1 MMKLNTLAL
10 ALLFCAGSAYGQW
23 TTDISANTT
32 VRAVGAGEASSQLI
46 CDGPEGSTYVSWFEN
61 GSGNYQ
67 LRMQRL
73 GVDGDRMWPD
83 SGLVIST
90 YQQNS
95 AIFRYDLK
103 SDRFGNAIVAFQDE
117 RTGSLDIVAYMIAPD
132 GAFLWGE
139 DGVELPTAG
148 STGLSPTI
156 APLRNG
162 NTAIAWNTN
171 DSPGRIAYQ
180 LIDPQG
186 SLLLSPASEISA
198 LTRVSRPAPVATNDG
213 GFILQYELEGNNFL
227 APATMYAQRYD
238 EAGLA
243 VWHDPV
249 QVSTKTI
256 SGFFFPQP
264 APDGQDGLYMAFN
277 TGNPHDPNIN
287 DVYMQRVRS
296 NGSLW
301 SAEGTRLDN
310 SDIIQKF
317 TVGKGFAWINDDDG
331 LMVPLQVTDLAQGQS
346 LVAVQRVDTAGGLP
360 LGPAVPSTLFSGTYT
375 TPVDIS
381 STGDGALIIQSTS
394 TVSSDQLKA
403 KRVDLSGAAVW
414 SPAEQ
419 DVSTATSTKDDVVVT
434 SVRDGQAVVVWQDD
448 RSPSG
453 IYAQNIAELSTGV
466 APLLSSSTN
475 LRLEQNPTNT
485 PVLLM
490 DEGHRTPTDLAVFDI
505 QGRRVYS
512 STLPATDRVAL
523 PLSALK
529 AGVYTIRVTGNGY
542 VGTVRWVK

>member
-1 MMKLNTLAL
+1 MRKFSP
-10 ALLFCAGSAYGQW
+10 ALLFLLAVGSAQAQW
-23 TTDISANTT
+23 TTDASVNTT
-32 VRAVGAGEASSQLI
+32 VRAAELMDISSHLI
-46 CDGPEGSTYVSWFEN
+46 ADGPDGSTYVSWFEN
-61 GSGNYQ
+61 GSGSYQ

-73 GVDGDRMWPD
+73 DVDGNRMWD
-83 SGLVIST
+83 EAGLIASAFP
-90 YQQNS
+90 QNS

-117 RTGSLDIVAYMIAPD
+117 RTGSLDIVAYMIDPD
-132 GAFLWGE
+132 GAFLWGA
-139 DGVELPTAG
+139 DGVELPTEG

-162 NTAIAWNTN
+162 NTVVAWNTN

-180 LIDPQG
+180 LIDPEG
-186 SLLLSPASEISA
+186 HLLLTPASEISA
-198 LTRVSRPAPVATNDG
+198 ATRVSRPVPVATTEGD
-213 GFILQYELEGNNFL
+213 FILQYELEGGDFM
-227 APATMYAQRYD
+227 APARMFAQRFD

-264 APDGQDGLYMAFN
+264 APDGQDGLYIAFN
-277 TGNPHDPNIN
+277 TGNPNNPNLS

-296 NGSLW
+296 DGSLW

-310 SDIIQKF
+310 SDNVQKF
-317 TVGKGFAWINDDDG
+317 TAGKGFAWINDDDG

-346 LVAVQRVDTAGGLP
+346 AVAVQRVDTAGALP
-360 LGPAVPSTLFSGTYT
+360 LGPAFPAILFSGTYT

-394 TVSSDQLKA
+394 TVNSDILRA

-414 SPAEQ
+414 SPALR
-419 DVSTATSTKDDVVVT
+419 DVSTATSTKGDVVVT
-434 SVRDGQAVVVWQDD
+434 STRDDQAVVVWQDD
-448 RSPSG
+448 RTPNG
-453 IYAQNIAELSTGV
+453 IFAQNITELSTGV
-466 APLLSSSTN
+466 ASLPASGTN
-475 LRLEQNPTNT
+475 LRLEQNPTDN

-490 DEGHRTPTDLAVFDI
+490 DQVLRTVINLDVFDA
-505 QGRRVYS
+505 QGRTVYS
-512 STLPATDRVAL
+512 SAFPSTDRVTL
-523 PLSALK
+523 PLSGLNP
-529 AGVYTIRVTGNGY
+529 GVYTIRVTGNGR